1 MRSCRLSYGMHPHA
15 KRIYNIAP
23 ENVVLTFT
31 DGETYE
37 FEVSSAEFFQE
48 DFQAEGTR
56 VDDPDATY
64 RIAGDEQSVVVG
76 RQAPDEEG
84 WAAFGEVESV
94 EAA

>member
-1 MRSCRLSYGMHPHA
+1 MHPHA

-31 DGETYE
+31 DGESYE

-56 VDDPDATY
+56 VDDPDAAY
-64 RIAGDEQSVVVG
+64 RIAGDEKSVVVG

-84 WAAFGEVESV
+84 WSAFGEVEDV
-94 EAA
+94 ESA